1 MKILITGATG
11 LIGKKLT
18 ADLLSKGYSVNYL
31 TTRKSKIKSSKQING
46 YYWDPEK
53 DIIDSLK
60 KAYIRDKKI
69 EHLSAIICLER
80 KKTTDDILIPVSGGK
95 NAGDTSN
102 NQYQIDSDKNP
113 ICAL

>member
-53 DIIDSLK
+53 DIIDLQCFKNVDTIINLAGSNIAKRWTNPNKLEILKSRIQSL
-60 KAYIRDKKI
+60 ILLRD
-69 EHLSAIICLER
+69 
-80 KKTTDDILIPVSGGK
+80 
-95 NAGDTSN
+95 
-102 NQYQIDSDKNP
+102 
-113 ICAL
+113 